1 MYLSYLNTMM
11 AKDIMGLDE
20 NASRRMQDFDWPHN
34 YTQFQRIM
42 RELVLKT
49 DGPYITGESVEEI
62 LRRERTVATVNTQVE
77 DAGKPLDLSLTL
89 SEINREIIGRVLL
102 EEDGNQSRTAQRLG
116 ISRTTLWRLLNNP

>member
-1 MYLSYLNTMM
+1 M
-11 AKDIMGLDE
+11 
-20 NASRRMQDFDWPHN
+20 
-34 YTQFQRIM
+34 
-42 RELVLKT
+42 
-49 DGPYITGESVEEI
+49 
-62 LRRERTVATVNTQVE
+62 ATVNTQVE